1 MAAIPASADFFASA
15 SSYNVP
21 DPNKIAVDILLSQ
34 PAYFSGQVFRCNI
47 QVKAPKTLSHL
58 VGLDYVTI
66 QLYGVVSSSVP
77 DTIDALK
84 QAKAMHS
91 TQSPGVMSA
100 DAIDRSLG
108 PESKLLVVSD
118 PCIVCS
124 DLLFAA
130 DSDAYWYGYE
140 CILPSFL
147 PPSFSGNSVKYVYN
161 ILLVVQKRL
170 YPGTVDTTSATPIR
184 IRMPIQLLGPRSP
197 ETPLLQ
203 GLGRA
208 VLPDPNSGKKMK
220 GRKHAAFGPVADLR
234 AQDLSCRGPAE
245 SIPKVSV
252 GLRCLPAIKLAP
264 DSLFEEPDNMAFG
277 EFLRCNQMNN
287 ATFDFQSHSWQGGS
301 CFSQISLLRGLPT
314 GKSMVKNFSEVDP
327 LGVRSFG
334 DSSDI
339 ALNKTLSSF
348 FMEEDDDE
356 IAMPHRE
363 KFRISQG
370 DEEVC
375 VLELLTRQQK
385 DGSCCYCSVGSCVPV
400 NLDFGTA
407 TAETLEVHIA
417 VVRNETAKDVSRHK
431 PEPDSNIHEQIVWE
445 HHECVLNQWS
455 SGAQIFVPS
464 NVCPSFETDLVNVS
478 YSLVFRFYRL
488 PPAKSKTNR
497 EDSARIR
504 VIITGTILTSVQLCL

>member
-47 QVKAPKTLSHL
+47 QVKAPQTLSHL
-58 VGLDYVTI
+58 VALDYATV
-66 QLYGVVSSSVP
+66 QFYGVVSSSVP
-77 DTIDALK
+77 DTVHALQ
-84 QAKAMHS
+84 QAKTTHS
-91 TQSPGVMSA
+91 AHAPSVVSA
-100 DAIDRSLG
+100 NDIERSLD
-108 PESKLLVVSD
+108 PESKLLVVSE

-140 CILPSFL
+140 CLLPPFL
-147 PPSFSGNSVKYVYN
+147 PPTFSGASVKYVYYL
-161 ILLVVQKRL
+161 LLVIQKRL
-170 YPGTVDTTSATPIR
+170 YPGTVDTKSAAPIR
-184 IRMPIQLLGPRSP
+184 IRMPIQLLGPRCP

-203 GLGRA
+203 GLGRP

-234 AQDLSCRGPAE
+234 AQDLSCHGPAK
-245 SIPKVSV
+245 SISKGSV
-252 GLRCLPAIKLAP
+252 GMSSFPSIKLAP
-264 DSLFEEPDNMAFG
+264 DALFEEPDNMALG
-277 EFLRCNQMNN
+277 EFLRCNQLKN

-301 CFSQISLLRGLPT
+301 CFSQISLLRGLPI
-314 GKSMVKNFSEVDP
+314 GKPMVKNLCEVDA

-334 DSSDI
+334 DNSDI

-348 FMEEDDDE
+348 FMEDDDDE
-356 IAMPHRE
+356 IALPNRE

-375 VLELLTRQQK
+375 VLELWTRQQK
-385 DGSCCYCSVGSCVPV
+385 DGSSCYCSVGSCVPV

-417 VVRNETAKDVSRHK
+417 VVRKETANDVSSHK
-431 PEPDSNIHEQIVWE
+431 AERQNNSHEQIVWE
-445 HHECVLNQWS
+445 QHEC
-455 SGAQIFVPS
+455 
-464 NVCPSFETDLVNVS
+464 
-478 YSLVFRFYRL
+478 
-488 PPAKSKTNR
+488 
-497 EDSARIR
+497 
-504 VIITGTILTSVQLCL
+504 